1 MKRKTALKLIDDYS
15 QELHMNGCVDET
27 LVELDTRFPHDGKKE
42 KAMRWLGFMQG
53 VLWTSG
59 VSLQELKNMNRPD
72 DKDINPCNALDRW

>member
-53 VLWTSG
+53 AMYMMRLRT
-59 VSLQELKNMNRPD
+59 LDDLKNDSRD
-72 DKDINPCNALDRW
+72 AVEAE